1 MSLILNFKD
10 SSFQLIDDVTQKEIV
25 SSENITDVVNSLN
38 VEASVT
44 VYIDAD
50 EFFVRKVALPA
61 IGEEKVKDILQ
72 VEMEGKFLIPAK
84 ELCFGLVFLGK
95 DNELDSY
102 LVFAI
107 KKQLLYNILTPL
119 LNKGVKISNVLMSR
133 VEVFSELL
141 EGLDNNRIKEI
152 NFFPAELKKYSEK
165 KLAFG
170 TLKKLILYAASIC
183 VIIILGL
190 SLRLYFMLKKQNMLK
205 NDIIARYNTVFSESK
220 AANLST
226 NVILSKIKELKQN
239 YRSLKGI
246 ELLDILKD
254 LSVTIN
260 NLSVKDINIENNMVT
275 IKGESKD
282 YATVE
287 QYKNA
292 IKKSFPLIKI
302 TETKNLSDGRM
313 TFVMEAMIGE

>member
-1 MSLILNFKD
+1 MSLVLYFKD
-10 SSFQLIDDVTQKEIV
+10 SVFKLIDDVTQKQII
-25 SSENITDVVNSLN
+25 SSENIADVVNSIGA
-38 VEASVT
+38 EALVT

-50 EFFVRKVALPA
+50 EFYVRKVSLPA
-61 IGEEKVKDILQ
+61 IGEEKVKDILP

-84 ELCFGLVFLGK
+84 ELCFGLVFLEK
-95 DNELDSY
+95 EVESDSY
-102 LVFAI
+102 LVFGI
-107 KKQLLYNILTPL
+107 KKKLIIDILTPL
-119 LNKGVKISNVLMSR
+119 LNKGVKILKVSISR
-133 VEVFSELL
+133 VEVFSEQL
-141 EGLDNNRIKEI
+141 EGLDSNKIKEL
-152 NFFPAELKKYSEK
+152 NFFPEELKKYSEK

-170 TLKKLILYAASIC
+170 TLKKLVLYASAIC

-190 SLRLYFMLKKQNMLK
+190 SLRLYFLLKKENMLKK
-205 NDIIARYNTVFSESK
+205 DIIARYNTVFSESK
-220 AANLST
+220 ANNLSV

-260 NLSVKDINIENNMVT
+260 NLTVKEINIENNMVT

-282 YATVE
+282 YASVE

-313 TFVMEAMIGE
+313 TFVMEALIGE